1 MTIAHAI
8 LAALVDSACSGYDLS
23 KKFAGSV
30 GFFWHATQQ
39 QIYRELSKLEE
50 QGYIIAEIV
59 RQEGRPDKKVFSVTE
74 TGKDYL
80 RKWIL
85 EPSEVSP
92 MKDELLVK
100 LFAASVV
107 PKNKIIKE
115 LENHRAQHKD
125 ILKTYLA
132 IEGKYFV
139 DPQSLSLAEKYRY
152 LTLQQGIR
160 YETEWLKWCEDTIKF
175 LREDNSEA

>member
-1 MTIAHAI
+1 MAISHAI
-8 LAALVDSACSGYDLS
+8 LAALLDSACSGYDLS
-23 KKFAGSV
+23 KQFAGTV

-50 QGYIIAEIV
+50 EGYIVAEVV

-74 TGKDYL
+74 AGKDYL

-92 MKDELLVK
+92 IKDELLVK
-100 LFAASVV
+100 VFAGEVA

-115 LENHRAQHKD
+115 LENHRAQHQDK
-125 ILKTYLA
+125 LKAYRA
-132 IEGKYFV
+132 IEEKHFAN
-139 DPQSLSLAEKYRY
+139 PQTLALAEKYRY

-160 YETEWLKWCEDTIKF
+160 YEIEWLKWCEDTIKF
-175 LREDNSEA
+175 LHADYSEG